1 MPLRRSMRMH
11 AARRSVIYA
20 SWALICGAL
29 ALELG
34 PLAVQ
39 HVRARD
45 ELAWAHVI
53 QLLLA
58 ASLVG
63 SCWLAG
69 PGKWLVHR

>member
-1 MPLRRSMRMH
+1 MH

-29 ALELG
+29 VLELG
-34 PLAVQ
+34 PLALQ

-45 ELAWAHVI
+45 YQLTCACII

-63 SCWLAG
+63 PCWLAG